1 MLKLRV
7 HNNNNKRRK
16 LEWRRAHYSETNHG
30 PLTRLTLFV
39 CSFAVNRC
47 VKCVQE
53 TFQGRVEFLS
63 KGRCINCF
71 FFLAVVEVV
80 RLPLIKLE
88 ITIYLPHCDEK
99 LKWNTLQLKT
109 ETRAARK

>member
-1 MLKLRV
+1 MQVLSYGF
-7 HNNNNKRRK
+7 N
-16 LEWRRAHYSETNHG
+16 
-30 PLTRLTLFV
+30 
-39 CSFAVNRC
+39 CSKSLCKVRSRNI
-47 VKCVQE
+47 
-53 TFQGRVEFLS
+53 QGRVGFLS

-71 FFLAVVEVV
+71 FFFAAVEVV